1 MRWLSKSIITVA
13 FFALLV
19 FSSCTLPKQDTSW
32 LTGRMYVNEET
43 SDKIEFIGERKFV
56 ITFSS
61 SNFYWVKD
69 FPYTFK
75 YVMYENDNQLNP
87 IEMTSGEGLYF
98 PYRILR
104 FSNSTDEIV
113 FTDRS
118 DKSGVFKRVK

>member
-1 MRWLSKSIITVA
+1 MKKRYWLA

-32 LTGRMYVNEET
+32 LVGRVYVNEET
-43 SDKIEFIGERKFV
+43 FDKIEFIGERKFI
-56 ITFSS
+56 ITFGSS
-61 SNFYWVKD
+61 YFYWVKG

-75 YVMYENDNQLNP
+75 YIMYEHGNQLNP

-104 FSNSTDEIV
+104 FSDSIDDIV
-113 FTDRS
+113 YTDRN